1 MDKMTL
7 KTDREIEIMR
17 EGGRKL
23 AIIRDEAVGAVRAG
37 MTTLQLDKL
46 VDDLIVKAG
55 GEASF
60 KMVRGYHH
68 ATCININDTV
78 VHGMP
83 RSYKIKAS
91 DKVGIDLGL
100 YYKGYHTDT
109 STTVVVANPKSQ
121 ILNPKILKFLQ
132 VGRDGLQLAIAQAK
146 PGKRIADISRAMQQ
160 TVEAAGY
167 SAVRALTGHG
177 IGKYLHEEP
186 AIPCFMVGKY
196 EHSPKIVPGM
206 VLAIEIMYNEG
217 KFEVAYKNDDGWTIA
232 TADGKISGLFEETV
246 AVTKSG
252 PQVLTQSR

>member
-1 MDKMTL
+1 MDKMTV
-7 KTDREIEIMR
+7 KTPKEIEIMT
-17 EGGRKL
+17 EGGKKL
-23 AIIRDEAVGAVRAG
+23 ARIRDEAAKAVKAG
-37 MTTLQLDKL
+37 MTTAQLDKL
-46 VDDLIVKAG
+46 VDDLIAKAG
-55 GEASF
+55 GQASF

-83 RSYKIKAS
+83 GAYKIKAG

-109 STTVVVANPKSQ
+109 SVTIGDDRYK
-121 ILNPKILKFLQ
+121 KFLQ
-132 VGRDGLQLAIAQAK
+132 IGRDGLQLAIAQAR

-177 IGKYLHEEP
+177 IGKFLHEEP
-186 AIPCFMVGKY
+186 AIPCFTVGKY

-217 KFEVAYKNDDGWTIA
+217 DFEVAYKNDDGWTIA